1 MSEVIDLEEAVV
13 LLGQF
18 PALTGATLKVSQGE
32 VVMVQGPNGAGKSTL
47 LRLCAGLLPIREG
60 SAMVLG
66 HDLGKNRRKVRPDV
80 GLLGHM
86 SGLYEDL
93 TVEENIAFWGSMVRA
108 ADHEVNE
115 AIELM
120 GLDGRLRDVLV
131 RQLSAGQRRR
141 TSFAALI
148 VQRPSLWLLDEPHAA
163 LDTQGRALVNGL
175 IENATKSGVTVLF
188 VSHGTKEP
196 IDLADRVVTLVGGRV
211 VEDTE
216 NGDNSDRAS

>member
-1 MSEVIDLEEAVV
+1 MIDLKEAVV

-108 ADHEVNE
+108 TGHEVSD
-115 AIELM
+115 AIKFM

-163 LDTQGRALVNGL
+163 LDTEGRALVNGL

-188 VSHGTKEP
+188 VSHGMKEQTG
-196 IDLADRVVTLVGGRV
+196 LVHRVVTLVGGRI
-211 VEDTE
+211 VEDIT
-216 NGDNSDRAS
+216 NGDGSDRAS

>member
-1 MSEVIDLEEAVV
+1 MSEVIDLKEAVV

-32 VVMVQGPNGAGKSTL
+32 VVMIQGPNGAGKSTL

-66 HDLGKNRRKVRPDV
+66 HNLGKDRRKVRPDV

-93 TVEENIAFWGSMVRA
+93 TVEENVAFWGSMVRA
-108 ADHEVNE
+108 ADHEVSE
-115 AIELM
+115 AIEFM

-141 TSFAALI
+141 TSFATLL

-163 LDTQGRALVNGL
+163 LDTEGRALVNGL

-188 VSHGTKEP
+188 VSHGMKEQT
-196 IDLADRVVTLVGGRV
+196 DLVHRVVTLVGGRV
-211 VEDTE
+211 VEDTV
-216 NGDNSDRAS
+216 NGDSSG